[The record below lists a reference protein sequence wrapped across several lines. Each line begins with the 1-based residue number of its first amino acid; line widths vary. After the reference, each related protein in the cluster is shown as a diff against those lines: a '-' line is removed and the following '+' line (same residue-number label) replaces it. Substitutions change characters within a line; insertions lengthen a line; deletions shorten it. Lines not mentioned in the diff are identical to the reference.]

1 MSLTSLV
8 KWDNSSTYLSYRGVM
23 KSRCDYMY
31 MTQNIESTYGKDPK
45 NVRYYIITKCITLCK
60 HAYNN

>member
-1 MSLTSLV
+1 
-8 KWDNSSTYLSYRGVM
+8 M